1 MPRVQPHLNMHI
13 PRSQSAVTLRRMGTY
28 LEYGRVP
35 EVLLAPL
42 VHALLGAMHIR
53 CRFGSL
59 AVRGMSRNASLVPLV
74 LVLLGAMHIR

>member
-1 MPRVQPHLNMHI
+1 MPSVQPHLNMHI

-35 EVLLAPL
+35 ELLLVPL
-42 VHALLGAMHIR
+42 VHALLGALHIR
-53 CRFGSL
+53 CRSGSL
-59 AVRGMSRNASLVPLV
+59 GDQKMSRKALLVPLV